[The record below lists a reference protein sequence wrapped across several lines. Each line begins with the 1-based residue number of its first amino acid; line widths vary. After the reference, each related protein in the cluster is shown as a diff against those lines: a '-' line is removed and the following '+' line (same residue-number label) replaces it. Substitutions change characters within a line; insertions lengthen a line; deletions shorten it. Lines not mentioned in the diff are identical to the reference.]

1 MLQSLTT
8 FIDQFAVPEQEENAK
23 LKTGIK
29 CSDKVDEKVKGS
41 FIVFYPLENY
51 TSLFLLSRPWIL
63 TYITLLPFQDDI
75 PSLRNMTKQQL
86 LQKF

>member
-1 MLQSLTT
+1 M
-8 FIDQFAVPEQEENAK
+8 PN
-23 LKTGIK
+23 LKQVLK

-51 TSLFLLSRPWIL
+51 TSLFLLLRPWIL
-63 TYITLLPFQDDI
+63 TNITLLPFRDDI